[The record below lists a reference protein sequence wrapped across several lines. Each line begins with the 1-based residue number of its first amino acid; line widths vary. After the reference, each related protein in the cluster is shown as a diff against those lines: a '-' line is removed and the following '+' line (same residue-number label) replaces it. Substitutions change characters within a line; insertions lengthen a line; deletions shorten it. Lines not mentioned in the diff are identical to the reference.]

1 MMCNFC
7 ITGILQEGTA
17 TETLER
23 DNTIIV
29 FKGVPA
35 LVCNQCGEA
44 YTDEEVTENLL
55 AIAEQ
60 EMDKGKRPKE
70 VFLQYTVP
78 NAEEKMV
85 L

>member
-1 MMCNFC
+1 MCVFC
-7 ITGILQEGTA
+7 RTGILREGTC

-55 AIAEQ
+55 NMAEQ
-60 EMDKGKRPKE
+60 EMGKGKGRKE
-70 VFLQYTVP
+70 VFIQYVVP
-78 NAEEKMV
+78 DAEEKMA